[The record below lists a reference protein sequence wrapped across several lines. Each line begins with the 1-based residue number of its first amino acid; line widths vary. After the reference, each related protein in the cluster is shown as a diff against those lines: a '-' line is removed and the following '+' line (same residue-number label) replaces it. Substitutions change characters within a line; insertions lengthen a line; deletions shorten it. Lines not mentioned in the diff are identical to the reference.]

1 MMVSVGAR
9 QAIKLSGLL
18 AFGAWDEAFAQ
29 VPAPTEGDLAEAS
42 APANG
47 VIAYPPAFFDE
58 FRPATAQ
65 DMINRIPGFTYNRGD
80 DVRGFGGA
88 AGNVLIDGERP
99 SSKAVTLDD
108 ALRRI
113 LPNQV
118 ERIDL
123 IRGGAPGVDMQGQPV
138 VANLVR
144 RRGAETSV
152 TVEFMGKAYNDHD
165 PGMAPRIDATTRIG
179 ALRLSGAASA
189 RIEKQQ
195 GDSGNGNFIRRN
207 GLGAV
212 TARGPFYALVENRN
226 YAVNGAAEYGAF
238 RVNIGADRT
247 ETPRNEYAV
256 LTNLAGAVNTER
268 TVNDLVADKAEIG
281 ADYQRALG
289 FGLTGR
295 LIGLYT
301 YKASD
306 LVSVQTGRGATSRS
320 TKTTDGSEKILR
332 GSVRGLFQGLTVET
346 GGEVA
351 FNRLDVKN
359 SLTTG
364 GVAVV
369 LPSASV
375 LVQERRAEA
384 FLIAAVKPVPRL
396 SIDAG
401 VRIETSTITQSG
413 DASRKKVLTFPK
425 PRLIA
430 SYALTPS
437 QQLRGRLERTVGQ
450 LNFEDF
456 AASGDLSAG
465 VLNVGNSDLE
475 PERAWV
481 SELAFEQRFWSRGAL
496 VLTATHSAVES
507 VVDVVPIFSGNSVF
521 DAPGNLGNGTK
532 DELNA
537 NLTLPFD
544 NVGFKGLDLRVNYT
558 WRRTRVTDP
567 TTGEE
572 RPFSNLNPWDGSF
585 TLTQDLPRLK
595 STVVINSMGLG
606 TKARQYRSN
615 ETRFDYTQPNYINV
629 QYNWRPNPKVMVTIQ
644 IVENAFSRERR
655 RERVIYSGPRSLG
668 VIASSEKRSAEM
680 EPFFM
685 FRIRK
690 TL

>member
-1 MMVSVGAR
+1 MVSAGAR
-9 QAIKLSGLL
+9 RAIKLSGLL
-18 AFGAWDEAFAQ
+18 ALGAGGEAFAQ
-29 VPAPTEGDLAEAS
+29 IPAPTEGDLAEAS

-47 VIAYPPAFFDE
+47 VIAYPTAFFDE

-65 DMINRIPGFTYNRGD
+65 DMINRIPGFTYNAGD

-99 SSKAVTLDD
+99 SSKAVTLSD

-113 LPNQV
+113 LPSQV

-123 IRGGAPGVDMQGQPV
+123 IRGGAPGVDMQGQAV
-138 VANLVR
+138 VANIVR
-144 RRGAETSV
+144 KRGADTNV

-165 PGMAPRIDATTRIG
+165 PGMMPRIDATTRIG
-179 ALRLSGAASA
+179 GVLLTGAASA

-207 GLGAV
+207 GAGAV
-212 TARGPFYALVENRN
+212 IARGPFYALVENRS
-226 YAVNGAAEYGAF
+226 YAVNGSAEFNGF
-238 RVNIGADRT
+238 RLNVGADRT

-256 LTNLAGAVNTER
+256 LTNLAGVRNTEQ
-268 TVNDLVADKAEIG
+268 TVNDLVSDKAEIG
-281 ADYQRALG
+281 ADYQRQLG
-289 FGLTGR
+289 YGLTGR

-306 LVSVQTGRGATSRS
+306 LVSVQTGRGAVSRS
-320 TKTTDGSEKILR
+320 TKKTDGSEAILR
-332 GSVRGLFQGLTVET
+332 GSVRGLFQGLTLET

-351 FNRLDVKN
+351 FNNLDVKN
-359 SLTTG
+359 SLTQG
-364 GVAVV
+364 GIPVL

-375 LVQERRAEA
+375 LIEERRAEGFVTA
-384 FLIAAVKPVPRL
+384 SVKPVADL

-401 VRIETSTITQSG
+401 VRVEVSTITQSG
-413 DASRKKVLTFPK
+413 DVSKERTLAFPK
-425 PRLIA
+425 PRLNLA
-430 SYALTPS
+430 YAVSPS
-437 QQLRGRLERTVGQ
+437 RQLRFRLERTVGQ

-465 VLNVGNSDLE
+465 VLNVGNSNLV

-481 SELAFEQRFWSRGAL
+481 TELAWEQRFWGRGAL
-496 VLTATHSAVES
+496 VLTGTHSAVEQ
-507 VVDVVPIFSGNSVF
+507 VVDVIPIFSGASVF
-521 DAPGNLGNGTK
+521 DAPGNLGKGTK

-544 NVGFKGLDLRVNYT
+544 NLGWKGLDLRVNYT

-567 TTGEE
+567 TTGEK
-572 RPFSNLNPWDGSF
+572 RPFSSLNPWEGSF

-595 STVVINSMGLG
+595 STFVINSMTMG
-606 TKARQYRSN
+606 TKSRQYRSN

-629 QYNWRPNPKVMVTIQ
+629 QFNWRPDPKLMVTIQ
-644 IVENAFSRERR
+644 LVENVFSRERR

-668 VIASSEKRSAEM
+668 VIASSEMRSAEM

-685 FRIRK
+685 FRVRK

>member
-1 MMVSVGAR
+1 MVSAGAR
-9 QAIKLSGLL
+9 QAIKLGGLL
-18 AFGAWDEAFAQ
+18 AFGGGGAFAQ
-29 VPAPTEGDLAEAS
+29 IAVSTEGDLAEAS
-42 APANG
+42 APTNG
-47 VIAYPPAFFDE
+47 VISYPPAFFTE
-58 FRPATAQ
+58 FRPSTAQ
-65 DMINRIPGFTYNRGD
+65 DMISRIPGFIYSKGD
-80 DVRGFGGA
+80 EVRGFGGA

-99 SSKAVTLDD
+99 SSKAVTLDE
-108 ALRRI
+108 AIRRI
-113 LPNQV
+113 LPTQV

-123 IRGGAPGVDMQGQPV
+123 IRGGAPGVDMQGQAV
-138 VANLVR
+138 VANIVR

-152 TVEFMGKAYNDHD
+152 TVEFMSKAYNDHD
-165 PGMAPRIDATTRIG
+165 PAMAPRLDASTRIG
-179 ALRLSGAASA
+179 GLLLSGAASA
-189 RIEKQQ
+189 RIEKHQ
-195 GDSGNGNFIRRN
+195 GDSGEGNFIRRN
-207 GLGAV
+207 GAGVV
-212 TARGPFYALVENRN
+212 TARGPFVAAVENRS
-226 YAVNGAAEYGAF
+226 YAVNGAAEYGNV

-256 LTNLAGAVNTER
+256 LTNLAGVRNTEQ
-268 TVNDLVADKAEIG
+268 TVNDLVSDKAEIG
-281 ADYQRALG
+281 ADYQHPLA

-295 LIGLYT
+295 LIGLHT

-306 LVSVQTGRGATSRS
+306 LVSTQTGRGAPSRS
-320 TKTTDGSEKILR
+320 TKKTDGSESILR

-346 GGEVA
+346 GGELA
-351 FNRLDVKN
+351 FNKLDIES

-375 LVQERRAEA
+375 LVEERRAEG
-384 FLIAAVKPVPRL
+384 FLTAAVKPVPRL

-401 VRIETSTITQSG
+401 VRVEVSTITQSG
-413 DASRKKVLTFPK
+413 DVAKEKTLAFPK
-425 PRLIA
+425 PRLTLA
-430 SYALTPS
+430 YALSPS
-437 QQLRGRLERTVGQ
+437 SQLRARLERTVGQ

-465 VLNVGNSDLE
+465 VLNVGNSNLE

-481 SELAFEQRFWSRGAL
+481 TELALEQRFWGRGAL

-507 VVDVVPIFSGNSVF
+507 VVDVIPIFSGASVF
-521 DAPGNLGNGTK
+521 DAPGNLGSGTK

-544 NVGFKGLDLRVNYT
+544 KVGLKGLDLRINYT

-567 TTGEE
+567 TTGQE
-572 RPFSNLNPWDGSF
+572 RPFSTLNPWDGSF

-595 STVVINSMGLG
+595 STVVINSMALG

-615 ETRFDYTQPNYINV
+615 ETRFDYTTPNYINL
-629 QYNWRPNPKVMVTIQ
+629 QYNWRPNPKLVVTLQLI
-644 IVENAFSRERR
+644 ENAFSRERR

-680 EPFFM
+680 EPFVM
-685 FRIRK
+685 VRIRK

>member
-1 MMVSVGAR
+1 MVSAGAR

-18 AFGAWDEAFAQ
+18 AFGVAGDAFAQ
-29 VPAPTEGDLAEAS
+29 APVASESDLAEAT

-47 VIAYPPAFFDE
+47 VIGYPTAFFNE

-65 DMINRIPGFTYNRGD
+65 DMINRVPGFSYSRGD

-113 LPNQV
+113 LPAQI

-123 IRGGAPGVDMQGQPV
+123 IRGGAPGIDMQGQAV
-138 VANLVR
+138 VANVIR
-144 RRGAETSV
+144 RRGADDSV
-152 TVEFMGKAYNDHD
+152 TLEFMGKLYNDHD
-165 PGMAPRIDATTRIG
+165 PGMAPRIDATRRIG
-179 ALRLSGAASA
+179 RLLLSGAASA

-195 GDSGNGNFIRRN
+195 GDSGEGNFIRRN
-207 GLGAV
+207 GAGAV
-212 TARGPFYALVENRN
+212 IARGPFSAQVENRS
-226 YAVNGAAEYGAF
+226 YAVNGAAEYGTF
-238 RVNIGADRT
+238 RLNIGADRT
-247 ETPRNEYAV
+247 ETPRNEAAS
-256 LTNLAGAVNTER
+256 LINLAGVRNTER
-268 TVNDLVADKAEIG
+268 AVNDIVSDKAEIG
-281 ADYQRALG
+281 ADYQHALPM
-289 FGLTGR
+289 GLTGR

-306 LVSVQTGRGATSRS
+306 LVSTQTGRGAVSRS
-320 TKTTDGSEKILR
+320 TKKTDGGERILR
-332 GSVRGLFQGLTVET
+332 GSVRGVFQGLAVEA
-346 GGEVA
+346 GVEGA
-351 FNRLDVKN
+351 FNTLDIKN

-375 LVQERRAEA
+375 LVEEKRAEA
-384 FLIAAVKPVPRL
+384 FLIAAVKPVPDF
-396 SIDAG
+396 SIDVG
-401 VRIETSTITQSG
+401 LRVETSTITQSG
-413 DASRKKVLTFPK
+413 DVAKTRKLTFPK
-425 PRLIA
+425 PRVTLA
-430 SYALTPS
+430 YAMSPTT
-437 QQLRGRLERTVGQ
+437 QFRGRLERTVGQ

-465 VLNVGNSDLE
+465 VLNVGNSNLQ

-481 SELAFEQRFWSRGAL
+481 TELAFEKRFWGRGAL

-507 VVDVVPIFSGNSVF
+507 VVDVIPIYSGANVF
-521 DAPGNLGNGTK
+521 DAPGNLGDGTR

-544 NVGFKGLDLRVNYT
+544 RLGLKGLDLRANYT
-558 WRRTRVTDP
+558 WRRTRVVDP
-567 TTGEE
+567 TTGEK
-572 RPFSNLNPWDGSF
+572 RPFSYADPWNGTF
-585 TLTQDLPRLK
+585 TLTQDLPRLR
-595 STVVINSMGLG
+595 STLVVNSMGLG
-606 TKARQYRSN
+606 TKSRQYRSN

-629 QYNWRPNPKVMVTIQ
+629 QWNWRPNPKLMVTLQ

-655 RERVIYSGPRSLG
+655 RERVIYAGPRSLG
-668 VIASSEKRSAEM
+668 VIASSEERSAEM
-680 EPFFM
+680 EPFVM